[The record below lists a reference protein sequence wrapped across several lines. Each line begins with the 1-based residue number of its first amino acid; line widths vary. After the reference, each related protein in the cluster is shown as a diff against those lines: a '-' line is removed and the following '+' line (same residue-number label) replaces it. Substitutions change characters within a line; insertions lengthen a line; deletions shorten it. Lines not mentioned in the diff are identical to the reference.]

1 MRKFQ
6 VIYSVNDSNM
16 WLSLEDDFMFSNCLI
31 CVNLQD
37 KNVLLSSYV
46 QNIIPA
52 F

>member
-1 MRKFQ
+1 
-6 VIYSVNDSNM
+6 M

-46 QNIIPA
+46 QNVILA

>member
-16 WLSLEDDFMFSNCLI
+16 RLSLEDDFMFSNCLI